1 MNVTVRLVVMGAIIM
16 AIKALRM
23 SDRDRRKVEWMFS
36 ELFMYDTMENI
47 FDNPVPVIS
56 SIEDMYK
63 IILGKKRFA
72 KIYRYMGPVNDA
84 VWFYELASSN
94 DEVAKHEKTERQKA
108 KEKKEREEKKE
119 LEELKK
125 QKALEKY
132 GFIPDDYK

>member
-1 MNVTVRLVVMGAIIM
+1 MGAIIM

-72 KIYRYMGPVNDA
+72 KIYRYMGTG
-84 VWFYELASSN
+84 
-94 DEVAKHEKTERQKA
+94 K
-108 KEKKEREEKKE
+108 
-119 LEELKK
+119 
-125 QKALEKY
+125 
-132 GFIPDDYK
+132 